1 MPRRGP
7 GDPLGSVRGVEPDQ
21 APARGRIAIAVGA
34 AVLLVAIVAIVAVAG
49 GGDEQTAGAPA
60 ECVRA
65 WNTDP
70 AAVAFGRHN
79 YTSHGYQGALVTYL
93 SEDAEEVDSAEHGLC
108 AVIFPAQ
115 ALDSEPVAA
124 GEVLKAGSWTPIS
137 ELQGVELTRVGELQ
151 VTAAGAPNTRLADSG
166 ELAEL

>member
-1 MPRRGP
+1 
-7 GDPLGSVRGVEPDQ
+7 VESAE
-21 APARGRIAIAVGA
+21 APARGRIAIAIGA
-34 AVLLVAIVAIVAVAG
+34 AAALVALVAIVAVAG
-49 GGDEQTAGAPA
+49 GGDKQTASAPP

-65 WNTDP
+65 WNADP

-93 SEDAEEVDSAEHGLC
+93 TEDAEDVDSAEHGLC

-124 GEVLKAGSWTPIS
+124 GEVLKGGTWTPIS

-151 VTAAGAPNTRLADSG
+151 VMAAGAPNTRLADTG
-166 ELAEL
+166 ELTEL

>member
-1 MPRRGP
+1 M
-7 GDPLGSVRGVEPDQ
+7 
-21 APARGRIAIAVGA
+21 
-34 AVLLVAIVAIVAVAG
+34 
-49 GGDEQTAGAPA
+49 
-60 ECVRA
+60 RA

-79 YTSHGYQGALVTYL
+79 YTSHGYQGALITYL
-93 SEDAEEVDSAEHGLC
+93 SEDAEEVDSAQLGLC

-115 ALDSEPVAA
+115 ALDPEPVAA

-151 VTAAGAPNTRLADSG
+151 VTAAGAPNTRLADTG

>member
-1 MPRRGP
+1 
-7 GDPLGSVRGVEPDQ
+7 VESAE
-21 APARGRIAIAVGA
+21 APARGRIAIAIGA
-34 AVLLVAIVAIVAVAG
+34 AAALVAIVAIVAVAG
-49 GGDEQTAGAPA
+49 GGDEQTASAPP

-65 WNTDP
+65 WNADP

-93 SEDAEEVDSAEHGLC
+93 TEDAEDVDSAEHGLC

-124 GEVLKAGSWTPIS
+124 GEVLKGGTWTPIS

-151 VTAAGAPNTRLADSG
+151 VMAAGAPNTRLADTG
-166 ELAEL
+166 ELTEL

>member
-1 MPRRGP
+1 VRS
-7 GDPLGSVRGVEPDQ
+7 DVLGSVRGVESGG

-34 AVLLVAIVAIVAVAG
+34 AVLLLAIVAIVAVAG
-49 GGDEQTAGAPA
+49 GGDEQAAAAPP

-65 WNTDP
+65 WNSDP

-93 SEDAEEVDSAEHGLC
+93 SEDAQEVDSAELGLC

-137 ELQGVELTRVGELQ
+137 ELQGVELSRVGELQ
-151 VTAAGAPNTRLADSG
+151 VMAAGAPNTRLADTG
-166 ELAEL
+166 ELTEL